1 MASDA
6 ALEKQKH
13 QGKSPEISDT
23 EKIFLSLGG
32 TITAISVSTLPKN
45 QKNSDQKYGGIDP
58 LCDFLTVGILA
69 AAELETQKN
78 QSYFPL
84 VDIKK

>member
-32 TITAISVSTLPKN
+32 TITAIYASAPLKKKKN
-45 QKNSDQKYGGIDP
+45 GSQKYGGITP
-58 LCDFLTVGILA
+58 LVGIR
-69 AAELETQKN
+69 T
-78 QSYFPL
+78 
-84 VDIKK
+84 V